1 MVQRFNRLISRRSMV
16 AGSLGTTMA
25 AVAIALPARCSG
37 NVYPGTTVQGIN
49 ISGMS
54 RATGESLLRST
65 FSPIESNAMNYSFEG
80 QTWNASL
87 ADLGMTVDYD
97 AMLEEAMAQGRDG
110 NVVNRYRTLLAEGE
124 ERRVPIAI
132 VLDEPTLDS
141 YLAEIAMQIETEP
154 TNARLVRYGAQVDIR
169 DHVAGRRLDIEQART
184 ETITAVST
192 GRTSTIELTT
202 TAIAPDITSSQLAAA
217 REAALLLIGEPIIFT
232 HGDDSFPVDSD
243 TLTAALAIDRDG
255 TASLMATKIGDRLDA
270 IERAVSTSPRNVK
283 LGWDDG
289 LYVVEDDIDGTA
301 LDQETLA
308 QLLTATARSDNRT
321 APLPITQVKAKARTD
336 NVNELGI
343 EGHLAYGSSSFAGSS
358 DTRAT
363 NVVVSANNIS
373 YKLVGPGES
382 FSFNDLLGPITVDN
396 GFVEGT
402 IILGDWAA
410 SDLGGGVCQVS
421 TTVFRAAQNAG
432 FRFQEWNPHSWRLGF
447 YEADGSAPG
456 LDAAIYQP
464 NTPQEFEKD
473 LIFENPLDSW
483 LLLMMVVDS
492 DTVYAHLYGKDHGW
506 QTEIFDAHVSEPKP
520 VGEPVERENPALAP
534 GERRKVRNAQPG
546 YIVRVRRKV
555 TAADGTVIAD
565 GDFVSDYRSQP
576 EAWETGPHS

>member
-25 AVAIALPARCSG
+25 AVAIALPTRCSG

-54 RATGESLLRST
+54 RTTSESLLRST
-65 FSPIESNAMNYSFEG
+65 FSPIESNAVSYTFEG

-97 AMLEEAMAQGRDG
+97 TMLERAMAQGRDG
-110 NVVNRYRTLLAEGE
+110 SLVNRYRTLLAEGE
-124 ERRVPIAI
+124 ELHVPLAI
-132 VLDEPTLDS
+132 QREDATLDS
-141 YLAEIAMQIETEP
+141 YLAEITMQIETEP
-154 TNARLVRYGAQVDIR
+154 ENARLVRNGAQVDIR
-169 DHVAGRRLDIEQART
+169 DHVAGRRLNIERART
-184 ETITAVST
+184 ATIAAVST
-192 GRTSTIELTT
+192 GRTSTIELATT
-202 TAIAPDITSSQLAAA
+202 TLAADVTTSQLAGA
-217 REAALLLIGEPIIFT
+217 REAALLLIGEPIFFT
-232 HGDDSFPVDSD
+232 YGNDIFPVDSE

-255 TASLMATKIGDRLDA
+255 TASLLATRIGDRLDA

-301 LDQETLA
+301 LDQEALA
-308 QLLTATARSDNRT
+308 QLLTATALSDTRT
-321 APLPITQVKAKARTD
+321 APLPVTPVRAEARTD

-343 EGHLAYGSSSFAGSS
+343 EGHLAYGSSSIAGSS

-373 YKLVGPGES
+373 YKLVGPGQA
-382 FSFNDLLGPITVDN
+382 FSFNDLLGPITVDS

-410 SDLGGGVCQVS
+410 TDLGGGVCQVS

-447 YEADGSAPG
+447 YEADGSSPG

-464 NTPQEFEKD
+464 NTPDEFEKD

-483 LLLMMVVDS
+483 LLLMMVVDR
-492 DTVYAHLYGKDHGW
+492 DTVYAHLYGRDNGW
-506 QTEIFDAHVSEPKP
+506 NVDIFDARVSEPKP
-520 VGEPVERENPALAP
+520 IGDPVERENPALAP
-534 GERRKVRNAQPG
+534 GERRKVQNAQPG

-555 TAADGTVIAD
+555 TDHNGNVISD

-576 EAWETGPHS
+576 EAWEVGPAS

>member
-1 MVQRFNRLISRRSMV
+1 MV

-202 TAIAPDITSSQLAAA
+202 TAIAPDVTSSQLAAA
-217 REAALLLIGEPIIFT
+217 REAALLLIGEPIVFT

-308 QLLTATARSDNRT
+308 QLLTATARSDSRT

-432 FRFQEWNPHSWRLGF
+432 FRFPEWNPHSWRLGF
-447 YEADGSAPG
+447 YEADGSSPG

-464 NTPQEFEKD
+464 NTPDEFEKD
-473 LIFENPLDSW
+473 LVFENPLDSW
-483 LLLMMVVDS
+483 LLLMMVIDGG
-492 DTVYAHLYGKDHGW
+492 TIHAHLYGRDNGW
-506 QTEIFDAHVSEPKP
+506 TTEIFDARVSEPKP
-520 VGEPVERENPALAP
+520 IGEPVERENPTLVP
-534 GERRKVRNAQPG
+534 GERRKVQNAQPG
-546 YIVRVRRKV
+546 YIIRVRRTV

-576 EAWETGPHS
+576 EAWETGPAVG

>member
-1 MVQRFNRLISRRSMV
+1 MV

-25 AVAIALPARCSG
+25 AVAIALPTRCSG

-54 RATGESLLRST
+54 RATSESLLRST
-65 FSPIESNAMNYSFEG
+65 FSQIESNAVRYSFEG

-87 ADLGMTVDYD
+87 ADLGMRVDYD
-97 AMLEEAMAQGRDG
+97 TMLERAMAQGRDG
-110 NVVNRYRTLLAEGE
+110 SLVNRYRTLLAEGE
-124 ERRVPIAI
+124 ERHVPLAI
-132 VLDEPTLDS
+132 QREDATLDS
-141 YLAEIAMQIETEP
+141 YLAEIAVQIETEP
-154 TNARLVRYGAQVDIR
+154 EDARLVRNGAQVDIR
-169 DHVAGRRLDIEQART
+169 DHVTGRRLNIEQART
-184 ETITAVST
+184 ATIAAVST
-192 GRTSTIELTT
+192 GRTSAIELATT
-202 TAIAPDITSSQLAAA
+202 TLAPDVTSSQLAGA
-217 REAALLLIGEPIIFT
+217 REAALLLISEPIFFT
-232 HGDDSFPVDSD
+232 YGNDIFPVDSD

-255 TASLMATKIGDRLDA
+255 TASLLATRIGDRLDA

-308 QLLTATARSDNRT
+308 KLLTATARSDTRT
-321 APLPITQVKAKARTD
+321 APLPITPVRAKARTD
-336 NVNELGI
+336 NVDELGI

-373 YKLVGPGES
+373 YKLVGPGQA

-410 SDLGGGVCQVS
+410 TDLGGGVCQVS

-447 YEADGSAPG
+447 YEADGSPPG

-464 NTPQEFEKD
+464 NTPDEFEKD

-483 LLLMMVVDS
+483 LLLMMVVDR
-492 DTVYAHLYGKDHGW
+492 DTVYAHLYGRDNGW
-506 QTEIFDAHVSEPKP
+506 NVDIFDARVSEPKP
-520 VGEPVERENPALAP
+520 IGEPVERENPALAP
-534 GERRKVRNAQPG
+534 GERRQVQNAQPG
-546 YIVRVRRKV
+546 YVVRIRRTV
-555 TAADGTVIAD
+555 TAVDGTVISD

-576 EAWETGPHS
+576 EAWEVGPDS

>member
-1 MVQRFNRLISRRSMV
+1 MV

-169 DHVAGRRLDIEQART
+169 DHVAGRRLNIEQARSA
-184 ETITAVST
+184 TIAAART
-192 GRTSTIELTT
+192 GRPSIIALSTTPV
-202 TAIAPDITSSQLAAA
+202 APDVTSSQLAAA
-217 REAALLLIGEPIIFT
+217 REEALLLIGEPIIFT
-232 HGDDSFPVDSD
+232 HGDDSFPIDSE
-243 TLTAALAIDRDG
+243 TLTTALAIDIQAN
-255 TASLMATKIGDRLDA
+255 ASLMATKIGDRLDA

-308 QLLTATARSDNRT
+308 QLLTATARSDSRT

-432 FRFQEWNPHSWRLGF
+432 FRFPEWNPHSWRLGF
-447 YEADGSAPG
+447 YEADGSSPG

-464 NTPQEFEKD
+464 NTPDEFEKD
-473 LIFENPLDSW
+473 LVFENPLDSW
-483 LLLMMVVDS
+483 LLLMMVIDGG
-492 DTVYAHLYGKDHGW
+492 TIHAHLYGRDNGW
-506 QTEIFDAHVSEPKP
+506 TTEIFDARVSEPKP
-520 VGEPVERENPALAP
+520 IGEPVERENPTLVP
-534 GERRKVRNAQPG
+534 GERRKVQNAQPG
-546 YIVRVRRKV
+546 YIVRVRRTV
-555 TAADGTVIAD
+555 TAADGTVISD

-576 EAWETGPHS
+576 EAWETGPAVG

>member
-1 MVQRFNRLISRRSMV
+1 MV

-25 AVAIALPARCSG
+25 AVAIALPTRCSG

-54 RATGESLLRST
+54 RTTSESLLRST
-65 FSPIESNAMNYSFEG
+65 FSPIESNAVSYTFEG

-97 AMLEEAMAQGRDG
+97 TMLERAMAQGRDG
-110 NVVNRYRTLLAEGE
+110 SLVNRYRTLLAEGE
-124 ERRVPIAI
+124 ELHVPLAI
-132 VLDEPTLDS
+132 QREDATLDS

-154 TNARLVRYGAQVDIR
+154 ENARLVRNGAQVDIR
-169 DHVAGRRLDIEQART
+169 DHVAGRRLNIERART
-184 ETITAVST
+184 ATIAAVST
-192 GRTSTIELTT
+192 GRTSTIELATT
-202 TAIAPDITSSQLAAA
+202 TLAADVTTSQLAGA
-217 REAALLLIGEPIIFT
+217 REAALLLISEPIFFT
-232 HGDDSFPVDSD
+232 YGNDIFPVDSE

-255 TASLMATKIGDRLDA
+255 TASLLATRIGDRLDA

-301 LDQETLA
+301 LDQEALA
-308 QLLTATARSDNRT
+308 QLLTAIALSDTRT
-321 APLPITQVKAKARTD
+321 APLPVTPVQAEARTD

-373 YKLVGPGES
+373 YKLVGPGQA
-382 FSFNDLLGPITVDN
+382 FSFNDLLGPITVDS

-410 SDLGGGVCQVS
+410 TDLGGGVCQVS

-447 YEADGSAPG
+447 YEADGSSPG

-464 NTPQEFEKD
+464 NTPDEFEKD

-483 LLLMMVVDS
+483 LLLMMVVDR
-492 DTVYAHLYGKDHGW
+492 DTVYAHLYGRDNGW
-506 QTEIFDAHVSEPKP
+506 KTELFDARVSEPKP

-534 GERRKVRNAQPG
+534 GERRQVQNAQPG
-546 YIVRVRRKV
+546 YVVRVRRTV
-555 TAADGTVIAD
+555 TADDGTVIAD

-576 EAWETGPHS
+576 EAWETGQ

>member
-1 MVQRFNRLISRRSMV
+1 MVQRFNRLISHRSMV

-25 AVAIALPARCSG
+25 AVAIALPTRCSG

-54 RATGESLLRST
+54 RTTSESLLRST
-65 FSPIESNAMNYSFEG
+65 FSPIESNAVSYTFEG

-87 ADLGMTVDYD
+87 ADLGMAVDYD
-97 AMLEEAMAQGRDG
+97 TMLERAMAQGRDSSL
-110 NVVNRYRTLLAEGE
+110 VNRYRTLLAEGE
-124 ERRVPIAI
+124 ELHVPLAI
-132 VLDEPTLDS
+132 QREDATLDS

-154 TNARLVRYGAQVDIR
+154 ENARLVRNGAQVDIR
-169 DHVAGRRLDIEQART
+169 DHVAGRRLNIERART
-184 ETITAVST
+184 ATIAAVST
-192 GRTSTIELTT
+192 GRTSTIEFATT
-202 TAIAPDITSSQLAAA
+202 TLAADVTTSQLAGA
-217 REAALLLIGEPIIFT
+217 REAALLLISEPIFFT
-232 HGDDSFPVDSD
+232 YGNDIFPVDSE

-255 TASLMATKIGDRLDA
+255 TASLLATRIGDRLDA

-301 LDQETLA
+301 LDQEALA
-308 QLLTATARSDNRT
+308 QLLTATALSDTRT
-321 APLPITQVKAKARTD
+321 APLPVTPVRAEARTD

-373 YKLVGPGES
+373 YKLVGPGQA
-382 FSFNDLLGPITVDN
+382 FSFNDLLGPITVDS

-410 SDLGGGVCQVS
+410 TDLGGGVCQVS

-432 FRFQEWNPHSWRLGF
+432 FQFQEWNPHSWRLGF
-447 YEADGSAPG
+447 YEADGSSPG

-464 NTPQEFEKD
+464 NTPDEFEKD

-483 LLLMMVVDS
+483 LLLMMVVDR
-492 DTVYAHLYGKDHGW
+492 DTVYAHLYGRDNGW
-506 QTEIFDAHVSEPKP
+506 KTELFDARVSEPKP

-534 GERRKVRNAQPG
+534 GERRKVQNAQPG
-546 YIVRVRRKV
+546 YVVRVRRKV
-555 TAADGTVIAD
+555 TVADGTVIAD

-576 EAWETGPHS
+576 EAWETGQ

>member
-1 MVQRFNRLISRRSMV
+1 MV

-25 AVAIALPARCSG
+25 AVAIALPTRCSG

-54 RATGESLLRST
+54 RTTSESLLRST
-65 FSPIESNAMNYSFEG
+65 FSPIESNAVSYTFEG

-97 AMLEEAMAQGRDG
+97 TMLERAMAQGRDG
-110 NVVNRYRTLLAEGE
+110 SLVNRYRTLLAEGE
-124 ERRVPIAI
+124 ELHVPLAI
-132 VLDEPTLDS
+132 QREDATLDS

-154 TNARLVRYGAQVDIR
+154 ENARLVRNGAQVDIR
-169 DHVAGRRLDIEQART
+169 DHVAGRRLNIERART
-184 ETITAVST
+184 ATIAAVST
-192 GRTSTIELTT
+192 GRTSTIELATT
-202 TAIAPDITSSQLAAA
+202 TLAADVTTSQLAGA
-217 REAALLLIGEPIIFT
+217 REAALLLISEPIFFT
-232 HGDDSFPVDSD
+232 YGNDIFPVDSE

-255 TASLMATKIGDRLDA
+255 TASLLATRIGDRLDA

-301 LDQETLA
+301 LDQEALA
-308 QLLTATARSDNRT
+308 QLLTATALSDTRT
-321 APLPITQVKAKARTD
+321 APLPVTPVRAEARTD

-373 YKLVGPGES
+373 YKLVGPGQA

-410 SDLGGGVCQVS
+410 TDLGGGVCQVS

-447 YEADGSAPG
+447 YEADGSSPG

-464 NTPQEFEKD
+464 NTPDEFEKD

-483 LLLMMVVDS
+483 LLLMMVVDR
-492 DTVYAHLYGKDHGW
+492 DTVYAHLYGRDNGW
-506 QTEIFDAHVSEPKP
+506 KTELFDARVSEPKP

-534 GERRKVRNAQPG
+534 GERRKVQNAQPG
-546 YIVRVRRKV
+546 YVVRVRRKV
-555 TAADGTVIAD
+555 IVADGTVIAD

-576 EAWETGPHS
+576 EAWETGH